1 MSTTVYSGPVFDM
14 VRRQFN
20 DVADH
25 LSVPKDER
33 DRLLYPK
40 RAITVSCPIHR
51 DDGRVELFQGY
62 RDQRRA
68 EPGLRRP
75 LTLAKWPR
83 LQSR

>member
-51 DDGRVELFQGY
+51 DDGRVELFQVSCAASSDAGTNEG
-62 RDQRRA
+62 RNPVCADR
-68 EPGLRRP
+68 
-75 LTLAKWPR
+75 
-83 LQSR
+83 